1 MAKLN
6 FEIPKPESSII
17 KVIGVGGGG
26 GNAVNFMYNEGIQ
39 GVEFIVCNTDNQALE
54 KSPVENKIQIGS
66 GITGGRGVGGNP
78 EVGEKAALEDMDRIK
93 EAIGSKTKMLFITA
107 GMGGGTGTG
116 AAPIIA
122 KHASDM
128 GILTVGIITYPFEFE
143 GPKRRNIA
151 DTGMNSMKN
160 YVDALITIRN
170 DRLLEMFNGL
180 GIGKAFSHAD
190 NVLATAAKGIAE
202 IITVPGEMNVDFEDV
217 KNIMKNSGTAIMGNG
232 MAEGEDRAEKAI
244 QLALDSPLLKDNQIK
259 GAKHILLNMTYG
271 SEEVKIDELTKITN
285 YIRTQVGSDIDM
297 KFGHCYS
304 ESMGEELSI
313 TIIATSLAGEDAR
326 ENPVEEEERLEEEV
340 ENTETPVAE
349 EEEEKIV
356 YPLEDEEEENKDESD
371 NDQLSLFT
379 SGNEPFIKN
388 SEEEERMK
396 ELSFNIRTPGVLEKY
411 EKTPAYIRR
420 NVKLKSTPHS
430 SESEISRFILDD
442 EDKDKKPEIREDNSF
457 LSDNVD

>member
-6 FEIPKPESSII
+6 FDIPKQESSII

-78 EVGEKAALEDMDRIK
+78 EVGEKAAIEDMDKIK
-93 EAIGSKTKMLFITA
+93 NAIGSKTKMLFITA

-116 AAPIIA
+116 AAPVIA
-122 KHASDM
+122 KHASEM

-143 GPKRRNIA
+143 GPKRKTIA
-151 DTGMNSMKN
+151 ESGMELMKT

-190 NVLATAAKGIAE
+190 DVLATAAKGIAE
-202 IITVPGEMNVDFEDV
+202 IITIPGEMNVDFEDV
-217 KNIMKNSGTAIMGNG
+217 KNIMKKSGTAIMGNG
-232 MAEGEDRAEKAI
+232 VAEGEDRAEKAI
-244 QLALDSPLLKDNQIK
+244 QQALDSPLLKDKDIK

-271 SEEVKIDELTKITN
+271 SEEVKIDELTKITS
-285 YIRTQVGSDIDM
+285 YIRTEVGSDVDM
-297 KFGHCYS
+297 KFGHCFNAN
-304 ESMGEELSI
+304 MGEELSI
-313 TIIATSLAGEDAR
+313 TIIATSLEGEQV
-326 ENPVEEEERLEEEV
+326 VEEVIQEV
-340 ENTETPVAE
+340 EEAE
-349 EEEEKIV
+349 EENQEQEKIIHD
-356 YPLEDEEEENKDESD
+356 LNEECDDDDE
-371 NDQLSLFT
+371 QMSLF
-379 SGNEPFIKN
+379 SQNEPFIKN
-388 SEEEERMK
+388 SQEEERLK
-396 ELSFNIRTPGVLEKY
+396 ELSYNIRTPGVLEKY

-430 SESEISRFILDD
+430 SESEISRFIL
-442 EDKDKKPEIREDNSF
+442 EEEEKDKKPEIREDNSF
-457 LSDNVD
+457 LNDNVD

>member
-6 FEIPKPESSII
+6 FEIPKQESSII

-78 EVGEKAALEDMDRIK
+78 EVGEKAATEDMDKIK
-93 EAIGSKTKMLFITA
+93 TAIGDKTKMLFITA

-122 KHASDM
+122 KYANEM

-143 GPKRRNIA
+143 GPKRKVIA
-151 DTGMNSMKN
+151 ENGIELIKN

-190 NVLATAAKGIAE
+190 NVLATAARGIAE

-217 KNIMKNSGTAIMGNG
+217 KNIMKDSGTAIMGNG
-232 MAEGEDRAEKAI
+232 SAEGEDRAEKAV
-244 QLALDSPLLKDNQIK
+244 QQALDSPLLKDKDIR

-271 SEEVKIDELTKITN
+271 TEEVKIDELTKITN
-285 YIRTQVGSDIDM
+285 YIRKEVGSDVDM
-297 KFGHCYS
+297 KFGHCCN
-304 ESMGEELSI
+304 ESTGESLSI
-313 TIIATSLAGEDAR
+313 TIIATSLDGER
-326 ENPVEEEERLEEEV
+326 IVEEQENQEEGQEKVVYPLDDETYTEDRDKQLSLFPSSNEPFIKDSEEEERL
-340 ENTETPVAE
+340 
-349 EEEEKIV
+349 
-356 YPLEDEEEENKDESD
+356 
-371 NDQLSLFT
+371 
-379 SGNEPFIKN
+379 
-388 SEEEERMK
+388 K
-396 ELSFNIRTPGVLEKY
+396 EMSYSIRNPSVLEKY

-420 NVKLKSTPHS
+420 NVKLKKTPHS
-430 SESEISRFILDD
+430 SESEISRFILEED
-442 EDKDKKPEIREDNSF
+442 EKDKKPEIREDNSF
-457 LSDNVD
+457 LNDNVD

>member
-6 FEIPKPESSII
+6 FDIPKQESSII

-78 EVGEKAALEDMDRIK
+78 EVGEKAAIEDMDKIK
-93 EAIGSKTKMLFITA
+93 NAIGSKTKMLFITA

-116 AAPIIA
+116 AAPVIA
-122 KHASDM
+122 KHASEM

-143 GPKRRNIA
+143 GPKRKTFA
-151 DTGMNSMKN
+151 ESGMELMKT

-190 NVLATAAKGIAE
+190 DVLATAAKGIAE
-202 IITVPGEMNVDFEDV
+202 IITIPGEMNVDFEDV
-217 KNIMKNSGTAIMGNG
+217 KNIMKKSGTAIMGNG
-232 MAEGEDRAEKAI
+232 VAEGEDRAEKAI
-244 QLALDSPLLKDNQIK
+244 QQALDSPLLKDKDIK

-271 SEEVKIDELTKITN
+271 SEEVKIDELTKITS
-285 YIRTQVGSDIDM
+285 YIRTEVGSDVDM
-297 KFGHCYS
+297 KFGHCFNAN
-304 ESMGEELSI
+304 MGEELSI
-313 TIIATSLAGEDAR
+313 TIIATSLEGEQV
-326 ENPVEEEERLEEEV
+326 VEEVIQEV
-340 ENTETPVAE
+340 EEAE
-349 EEEEKIV
+349 EENQEQEKIIHD
-356 YPLEDEEEENKDESD
+356 LNEECDDDDE
-371 NDQLSLFT
+371 QMSLF
-379 SGNEPFIKN
+379 SQNEPFIKN
-388 SEEEERMK
+388 SQEEERLK
-396 ELSFNIRTPGVLEKY
+396 ELSYNIRTPGVLEKY

-430 SESEISRFILDD
+430 SESEISRFIL
-442 EDKDKKPEIREDNSF
+442 EEEEKDKKPEIREDNSF
-457 LSDNVD
+457 LNDNVD

>member
-6 FEIPKPESSII
+6 FDIPKQESSII

-78 EVGEKAALEDMDRIK
+78 EVGEKAAIEDMDKIK
-93 EAIGSKTKMLFITA
+93 NAIGSKTKMLFITA

-116 AAPIIA
+116 AAPVIA
-122 KHASDM
+122 KHASEM

-143 GPKRRNIA
+143 GPKRKTLA
-151 DTGMNSMKN
+151 ESGMELMKT

-190 NVLATAAKGIAE
+190 DVLATAAKGIAE
-202 IITVPGEMNVDFEDV
+202 IITIPGEMNVDFEDV
-217 KNIMKNSGTAIMGNG
+217 KNIMKKSGTAIMGNG
-232 MAEGEDRAEKAI
+232 VAEGEDRAEKAI
-244 QLALDSPLLKDNQIK
+244 QQALDSPLLKDKDIK

-271 SEEVKIDELTKITN
+271 SEEVKIDELTKITS
-285 YIRTQVGSDIDM
+285 YIRTEVGSDVDM
-297 KFGHCYS
+297 KFGHCFNAN
-304 ESMGEELSI
+304 MGEELSI
-313 TIIATSLAGEDAR
+313 TIIATSLEGEQV
-326 ENPVEEEERLEEEV
+326 VEEVIQEV
-340 ENTETPVAE
+340 EEAE
-349 EEEEKIV
+349 EENQEQEKIIHD
-356 YPLEDEEEENKDESD
+356 LNEECDDDDE
-371 NDQLSLFT
+371 QMSLF
-379 SGNEPFIKN
+379 SQNEPFIKN
-388 SEEEERMK
+388 SQEEERLK
-396 ELSFNIRTPGVLEKY
+396 ELSYNIRTPGVLEKY

-430 SESEISRFILDD
+430 SESEISRFIL
-442 EDKDKKPEIREDNSF
+442 EEEEKDKKPEIREDNSF
-457 LSDNVD
+457 LNDNVD

>member
-6 FEIPKPESSII
+6 FDIPKQESSII

-78 EVGEKAALEDMDRIK
+78 EVGEKAAIEDMDKIK
-93 EAIGSKTKMLFITA
+93 NAIGSKTKMLFITA

-116 AAPIIA
+116 AAPVIA
-122 KHASDM
+122 KHASEM

-143 GPKRRNIA
+143 GPKRKTIA
-151 DTGMNSMKN
+151 ESGMELMKT

-190 NVLATAAKGIAE
+190 DVLATAAKGIAE
-202 IITVPGEMNVDFEDV
+202 IITIPGEMNVDFEDV
-217 KNIMKNSGTAIMGNG
+217 KNIMKKSGTAIMGNG
-232 MAEGEDRAEKAI
+232 VAEGEDRAEKAI
-244 QLALDSPLLKDNQIK
+244 QQALDSPLLKDKDIK

-271 SEEVKIDELTKITN
+271 SEEVKIDELTKITS
-285 YIRTQVGSDIDM
+285 YIRTEVGSDVDM
-297 KFGHCYS
+297 KFGHCFNAN
-304 ESMGEELSI
+304 MGEELSI
-313 TIIATSLAGEDAR
+313 TIIATSLEGEQV
-326 ENPVEEEERLEEEV
+326 VEEVIQEV
-340 ENTETPVAE
+340 EEAE
-349 EEEEKIV
+349 EENQEQEKIIHD
-356 YPLEDEEEENKDESD
+356 LNEECDDDDE
-371 NDQLSLFT
+371 QMSLF
-379 SGNEPFIKN
+379 SQNEPFIKN
-388 SEEEERMK
+388 SQEEERLK
-396 ELSFNIRTPGVLEKY
+396 ELSYNIRTPGVLEKY

-420 NVKLKSTPHS
+420 
-430 SESEISRFILDD
+430 
-442 EDKDKKPEIREDNSF
+442 
-457 LSDNVD
+457 

>member
-6 FEIPKPESSII
+6 FDIPKQESSII

-78 EVGEKAALEDMDRIK
+78 EVGEKAAIEDMDKIK
-93 EAIGSKTKMLFITA
+93 NAIGSKTKMLFITA

-116 AAPIIA
+116 AAPVIA
-122 KHASDM
+122 KHASEM

-143 GPKRRNIA
+143 GPKRKTIA
-151 DTGMNSMKN
+151 ESGMELMKT

-190 NVLATAAKGIAE
+190 DVLATAAKGIAE
-202 IITVPGEMNVDFEDV
+202 IITIPGEMNVDFEDV
-217 KNIMKNSGTAIMGNG
+217 KNIMKKSGTAIMGNG
-232 MAEGEDRAEKAI
+232 VAEGEDRAEKAI
-244 QLALDSPLLKDNQIK
+244 QQALDSPLLKDKDIK

-271 SEEVKIDELTKITN
+271 SEEVKIDELTKITS
-285 YIRTQVGSDIDM
+285 YIRTEVGSDVDM
-297 KFGHCYS
+297 KFGHCFNAN
-304 ESMGEELSI
+304 MGEELSI
-313 TIIATSLAGEDAR
+313 TIIATSLEGEQV
-326 ENPVEEEERLEEEV
+326 VEEVVLEV
-340 ENTETPVAE
+340 EEAE
-349 EEEEKIV
+349 EENQEQEKIIHD
-356 YPLEDEEEENKDESD
+356 LNEECDE
-371 NDQLSLFT
+371 NDDAQMSLF
-379 SGNEPFIKN
+379 SQNEPFIKN
-388 SEEEERMK
+388 SQEEERLK
-396 ELSFNIRTPGVLEKY
+396 ELSYNIRTPGVLEKY

-430 SESEISRFILDD
+430 SESEISRFIL
-442 EDKDKKPEIREDNSF
+442 EEEEKDKKPEIREDNSF
-457 LSDNVD
+457 LNDNVD

>member
-6 FEIPKPESSII
+6 FDIPKQESSII

-78 EVGEKAALEDMDRIK
+78 EVGEKAAIEDMDKIK
-93 EAIGSKTKMLFITA
+93 NAIGSKTKMLFITA

-116 AAPIIA
+116 AAPVIA
-122 KHASDM
+122 KHASEM

-143 GPKRRNIA
+143 GPKRKTIA
-151 DTGMNSMKN
+151 ESGMELMKT

-190 NVLATAAKGIAE
+190 DVLATAAKGIAE
-202 IITVPGEMNVDFEDV
+202 IITIPGEMNVDFEDV
-217 KNIMKNSGTAIMGNG
+217 KNIMKKSGTAIMGNG
-232 MAEGEDRAEKAI
+232 VAEGEDRAEKAI
-244 QLALDSPLLKDNQIK
+244 QQALDSPLLKDKDIK

-271 SEEVKIDELTKITN
+271 SEEVKIDELTKITS
-285 YIRTQVGSDIDM
+285 YIRTEVGSDVDM
-297 KFGHCYS
+297 KFGHCFNAN
-304 ESMGEELSI
+304 MGEELSI
-313 TIIATSLAGEDAR
+313 TIIATSLEGEQV
-326 ENPVEEEERLEEEV
+326 VEEVIQEV
-340 ENTETPVAE
+340 EEAE
-349 EEEEKIV
+349 EENQEQEKIIHD
-356 YPLEDEEEENKDESD
+356 LNEECDE
-371 NDQLSLFT
+371 NDDAQMSLF
-379 SGNEPFIKN
+379 SQNEPFIKN
-388 SEEEERMK
+388 SQEEERLK
-396 ELSFNIRTPGVLEKY
+396 ELSYNIRTPGVLEKY

-430 SESEISRFILDD
+430 SESEISRFIL
-442 EDKDKKPEIREDNSF
+442 EEEEKDKKPEIREDNSF
-457 LSDNVD
+457 LNDNVD

>member
-6 FEIPKPESSII
+6 FDIPKQESSII

-78 EVGEKAALEDMDRIK
+78 EVGEKAAIEDMDKIK
-93 EAIGSKTKMLFITA
+93 NAIGSKTKMLFITA

-116 AAPIIA
+116 AAPVIA
-122 KHASDM
+122 KHASEM

-143 GPKRRNIA
+143 GPKRKTIA
-151 DTGMNSMKN
+151 ESGMELMKT

-190 NVLATAAKGIAE
+190 DVLATAAKGIAE
-202 IITVPGEMNVDFEDV
+202 IITIPGEMNVDFEDV
-217 KNIMKNSGTAIMGNG
+217 KNIMKKSGTAIMGNG
-232 MAEGEDRAEKAI
+232 VAEGEDRAEKAI
-244 QLALDSPLLKDNQIK
+244 QQALDSPLLKDKDIK

-271 SEEVKIDELTKITN
+271 SEEVKIDVLTKITS
-285 YIRTQVGSDIDM
+285 YIRTEVGSDVDM
-297 KFGHCYS
+297 KFGHCFNAN
-304 ESMGEELSI
+304 MGEELSI
-313 TIIATSLAGEDAR
+313 TIIATSLEGEQV
-326 ENPVEEEERLEEEV
+326 VEEVIQEV
-340 ENTETPVAE
+340 EEAE
-349 EEEEKIV
+349 EENQEQEKIIHD
-356 YPLEDEEEENKDESD
+356 LNEECDDDDE
-371 NDQLSLFT
+371 QMSLF
-379 SGNEPFIKN
+379 SQNEPFIKN
-388 SEEEERMK
+388 SQEEERLK
-396 ELSFNIRTPGVLEKY
+396 ELSYNIRTPGVLEKY

-430 SESEISRFILDD
+430 SESEISRFIL
-442 EDKDKKPEIREDNSF
+442 EEEEKDKKPEIREDNSF
-457 LSDNVD
+457 LNDNVD